1 MDIDYYYFWDVS
13 FEDFPTIP
21 HTLKFAHNIGK
32 QKLFSKSKGEL
43 LVLIKKFSNDK

>member
-1 MDIDYYYFWDVS
+1 MDTDYYYFWDVS
-13 FEDFPTIP
+13 FEDFPIIP